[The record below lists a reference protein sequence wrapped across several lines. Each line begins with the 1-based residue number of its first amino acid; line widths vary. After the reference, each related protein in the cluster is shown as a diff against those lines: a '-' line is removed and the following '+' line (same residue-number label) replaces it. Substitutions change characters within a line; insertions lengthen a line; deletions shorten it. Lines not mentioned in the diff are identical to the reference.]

1 MFMDHPLPPPTWL
14 SLLEAPR
21 AALEMGGLLQVS
33 RSWRELPRG
42 DHHPVITV
50 PGFGADDGAM
60 APLRFFLKRLGYD
73 ARPWLLGRNFRR
85 QRITAI
91 DDVIEFR
98 EQMQAR
104 LVERINEVVDETGQ
118 KVSLVGWSL
127 GGTYAN
133 ALACR
138 EPALLRRV
146 ITLGTPFGDPRATK
160 AWKVLQTLNR
170 SDVPDHVQDFSGWLR
185 EANARRKV
193 PTTVIYSPTDGIVAP
208 AIATL
213 KSSRYVENVPVQSS
227 HVGFA
232 LNSQVYREIAMALA
246 KAS

>member
-1 MFMDHPLPPPTWL
+1 MHTAHPLPPSTWL

-21 AALEMGGLLQVS
+21 AALECSRLL
-33 RSWRELPRG
+33 RAGRTWRDLPAG
-42 DHHPVITV
+42 DGHPVITV
-50 PGFGADDGAM
+50 PGFGAGDGAM
-60 APLRFFLKRLGYD
+60 APLRLFLKRLGYD

-85 QRITAI
+85 ERITAI

-104 LVERINEVVDETGQ
+104 LAERIAEVAEETGQ

-138 EPALLRRV
+138 EPELLRRV

-160 AWKVLQTLNR
+160 AWKLLQTLNR
-170 SDVPDHVQDFSGWLR
+170 SDVPEHVQDFDGWLR
-185 EANARRKV
+185 EANARRRV
-193 PTTVIYSPTDGIVAP
+193 PTTVIYSPVDGIVAP

-213 KSSRYVENVPVQSS
+213 KRSKYVENVQVHSS
-227 HVGFA
+227 HIGFA
-232 LNSQVYREIAMALA
+232 LNPGVYRAIAHSLA
-246 KAS
+246 RPA